1 MLSGDTN
8 TKQKTHYGLCESPP
22 EAFALLLQHLS
33 FQVVVYPGPVCSR
46 EGAAVT
52 SASCPRQDVT
62 AAGLLQFV
70 QVSTASGTE
79 RRVFF
84 VSLTSTIQTMQRVSL
99 DLFPMSQR
107 FLSSPFPC
115 HEPRTSPANPGH
127 VHPECH
133 SPDPCALFPFPS
145 RFTRTSLP
153 SVLLQ
158 KQGLEQENVELH
170 SHSCKFPPE
179 KPLHHCLECKAIFTG
194 LGFCPK

>member
-79 RRVFF
+79 RRGFF

-127 VHPECH
+127 VHL
-133 SPDPCALFPFPS
+133 SATVQIL
-145 RFTRTSLP
+145 
-153 SVLLQ
+153 VLCS
-158 KQGLEQENVELH
+158 H
-170 SHSCKFPPE
+170 SHQGSQGPLCPLYSCRSKGWN
-179 KPLHHCLECKAIFTG
+179 KKMWNYTAIAVNSPLKSPYITVWSARPSLQD
-194 LGFCPK
+194 